1 MRAGSRAD
9 PRAGRQHGAYGWA
22 GIRAWAARR
31 EARAAKRGDPAAERA
46 DAAGDRA
53 DAVCALAAAPAVVHT
68 GTPAPAAAATPAPPP
83 VAPAVVPEVPAVE
96 PLAGSP
102 SARALL
108 HAVATAPVAPA
119 PKARDAGGQADY
131 ELKDLQ
137 ASQFFL
143 DCMDN
148 NGHVRPLKDARR
160 HPEADGVLNALKA
173 MASPE
178 ETQVLQIR
186 GRDAGQQGHAV
197 AVAEQV
203 VRHLVSRLL
212 REYADKND
220 TKTSGRLAKST
231 VYFNTLDK
239 HLKSSKLNISSRAFQ
254 AWRADPKESPYRGAD
269 GSDACREAPCR
280 CVCSCN

>member
-1 MRAGSRAD
+1 M
-9 PRAGRQHGAYGWA
+9 
-22 GIRAWAARR
+22 
-31 EARAAKRGDPAAERA
+31 
-46 DAAGDRA
+46 
-53 DAVCALAAAPAVVHT
+53 
-68 GTPAPAAAATPAPPP
+68 
-83 VAPAVVPEVPAVE
+83 PEVPAVE

-102 SARALL
+102 SARVLL
-108 HAVATAPVAPA
+108 HAVATAPAAPA

-220 TKTSGRLAKST
+220 TKTPGRLAKST
-231 VYFNTLDK
+231 VYVNTLDK

-254 AWRADPKESPYRGAD
+254 AWRADPKAPIVGQRCLPRSALQVRLWRCRK
-269 GSDACREAPCR
+269 GSAAQLKR
-280 CVCSCN
+280 CLPTSRLLTLTLTVS